1 MRNKNRKALTDWIAQ
16 TDWEL
21 AVTLTF
27 RYDITE
33 ARARKTLRR
42 WWNEVDRNYYGNAVK
57 RQAKR
62 VKRACLIEKGKSGT
76 NYHYH
81 IHAKRPKDRD
91 ISLKKYMQMLELRWK
106 RLSSAGYVNEFEH
119 NINNITC
126 ATYTTK
132 EITETNTGTLDL
144 SRLNFKFFD
153 IK

>member
-42 WWNEVDRNYYGNAVK
+42 WWNEVDRKFYGNAVK

-62 VKRACLIEKGKSGT
+62 TKRACLIEKGKSGT

-81 IHAKRPKDRD
+81 IHAKRPEDRD
-91 ISLKKYMQMLELRWK
+91 ISLQKYMQMLKLRWK
-106 RLSSAGYVNEFEH
+106 RLSCAGYVNEFKP
-119 NINNITC
+119 NTNNIAW
-126 ATYTTK
+126 ATYPTK
-132 EITETNTGTLDL
+132 
-144 SRLNFKFFD
+144 
-153 IK
+153 

>member
-42 WWNEVDRNYYGNAVK
+42 WWNEIDRNLYGNAVK
-57 RQAKR
+57 RQAKSTKR
-62 VKRACLIEKGKSGT
+62 VCLLEKGKSGT

-81 IHAKRPKDRD
+81 IHAKRPEDRD

-106 RLSSAGYVNEFEH
+106 RLSSAGYVNEFEP
-119 NINNITC
+119 NTNNIAW

-132 EITETNTGTLDL
+132 EITATNTDALDL
-144 SRLNFKFFD
+144 SASNFEFVD
-153 IK
+153 I

>member
-1 MRNKNRKALTDWIAQ
+1 MRNKQRQATIDWIAQ

-42 WWNEVDRNYYGNAVK
+42 WWNEIDKYFYGNAVK

-62 VKRACLIEKGKSGT
+62 TKRACLIEKCKSGT

-81 IHAKRPKDRD
+81 IHAKRPEDRD

-106 RLSSAGYVNEFEH
+106 RLSTAGYVNEFEP
-119 NINNITC
+119 NTNNIAW

-132 EITETNTGTLDL
+132 EITATNTDALDL
-144 SRLNFKFFD
+144 SASNFEFVA
-153 IK
+153 I

>member
-1 MRNKNRKALTDWIAQ
+1 MRNKNQQAIIDSILNTN
-16 TDWEL
+16 WEL

-27 RYDITE
+27 HYDITE

-42 WWNEVDRNYYGNAVK
+42 LWNEVDRHIYGNAVK

-81 IHAKRPKDRD
+81 IHAKRPEDRD
-91 ISLKKYMQMLELRWK
+91 ISLKKYMQMLELLWK
-106 RLSSAGYVNEFEH
+106 RLSSAGYVNEFEP
-119 NINNITC
+119 NTNNIAW

-132 EITETNTGTLDL
+132 EITATNTDALDL
-144 SRLNFKFFD
+144 SASNFEFVA
-153 IK
+153 I

>member
-16 TDWEL
+16 TDGEL

-27 RYDITE
+27 HYDITE
-33 ARARKTLRR
+33 ARANKTLRR

-62 VKRACLIEKGKSGT
+62 TKRACLLEKGKSGT

-81 IHAKRPKDRD
+81 IHAKRPEDRD

-106 RLSSAGYVNEFEH
+106 RLSCAGYVNEFEP
-119 NINNITC
+119 NTNNIAW
-126 ATYTTK
+126 ATLVNKY
-132 EITETNTGTLDL
+132 LPPL
-144 SRLNFKFFD
+144 SCF
-153 IK
+153 